1 MEVRSSHS
9 PVSFSKGTEEDN
21 DDNSHNDYNDPLRA
35 QSGGTPYS
43 CFRQH
48 FDSQIVDAFV
58 AIVPSSV
65 GGSGTGEV
73 ATAEPATGPT
83 SIVAVAVGD
92 TLISPSSFS
101 WLQVANRAAT
111 SPLKGA
117 MRLLPSL

>member
-1 MEVRSSHS
+1 MTTTATTIIMIHFVL
-9 PVSFSKGTEEDN
+9 K
-21 DDNSHNDYNDPLRA
+21 A
-35 QSGGTPYS
+35 GGPP
-43 CFRQH
+43 
-48 FDSQIVDAFV
+48 I
-58 AIVPSSV
+58 PSSV

-117 MRLLPSL
+117 MQLLPSL